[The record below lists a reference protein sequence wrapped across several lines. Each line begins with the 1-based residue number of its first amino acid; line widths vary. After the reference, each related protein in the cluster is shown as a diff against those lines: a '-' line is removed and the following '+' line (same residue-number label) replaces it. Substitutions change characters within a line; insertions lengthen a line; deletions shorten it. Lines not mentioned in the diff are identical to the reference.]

1 MKNPSLREQPR
12 KQHAPIMESRDDASI
27 LGWLENSGRLMEREP
42 QEKIPDDEE
51 MEEINALMS
60 GDSDDFEVDDD
71 TSDDEDS

>member
-12 KQHAPIMESRDDASI
+12 SQAAPIMESRKDASI

-42 QEKIPDDEE
+42 QEKAADDEE

-60 GDSDDFEVDDD
+60 GDSDDFEADDD
-71 TSDDEDS
+71 NSDEDS

>member
-12 KQHAPIMESRDDASI
+12 SQAAPITESRKDASI

-42 QEKIPDDEE
+42 QEKAADDEE

-60 GDSDDFEVDDD
+60 GESDDDFDGDDD
-71 TSDDEDS
+71 SSDEDS